1 MVATS
6 ETSTNTLRRAQTA
19 SEIPVLDKGNPPTNG
34 VLWKDSLYTFLY
46 QMASIHLLQPD
57 WSQQATTDEALE
69 VDDDPLR
76 MLAAKKAKD
85 AAQLVKAEG
94 NAKSSSSSSAEDETK
109 VPDLGADTASP
120 VVLHGWTECFFI
132 CPITEK
138 VENVDAR
145 LLRRICFD
153 RVLASI
159 RANHAYLLAGVNRG
173 DLARLVEAVTQIVDG
188 QDAARVYAVV
198 SALVKI
204 KKVGMSAADFVAKVS
219 GWRLVLA
226 ESSFAFD
233 ERLVRE
239 AVLQSLASDQLYA
252 IEVAFARKQL
262 TMSTDQILSSVL
274 DKSRSVEAGAG
285 KKGLAGFV
293 AAKSDRHT
301 PNPCFN
307 FRDNGECKYGE
318 QCRFSHAEAGASRKA
333 AKAGGAR
340 ASRKG
345 CFECGGPHSIAD
357 CKIFEDRKENE
368 ATLKAELAEARAM
381 AAAVAPPAA
390 SMAALSLP
398 GPNATTLSSI
408 WGDSC

>member
-19 SEIPVLDKGNPPTNG
+19 SEIPVLDKGNPPANG
-34 VLWKDSLYTFLY
+34 VHWKDSLFTFLY
-46 QMASIHLLQPD
+46 QMASIHLLQKD
-57 WSQQATTDEALE
+57 WSLQATTDEALK

-94 NAKSSSSSSAEDETK
+94 DVKSSSSSSAEDETK
-109 VPDLGADTASP
+109 VPDLGVDTASP
-120 VVLHGWTECFFI
+120 AVLHGWTEAFFI
-132 CPITEK
+132 DPITEE

-239 AVLQSLASDQLYA
+239 AVLQSLASDLLYA
-252 IEVAFARKQL
+252 IEVAFARKQV
-262 TMSTDQILSSVL
+262 TMST
-274 DKSRSVEAGAG
+274 
-285 KKGLAGFV
+285 
-293 AAKSDRHT
+293 
-301 PNPCFN
+301 N
-307 FRDNGECKYGE
+307 
-318 QCRFSHAEAGASRKA
+318 
-333 AKAGGAR
+333 
-340 ASRKG
+340 
-345 CFECGGPHSIAD
+345 
-357 CKIFEDRKENE
+357 
-368 ATLKAELAEARAM
+368 
-381 AAAVAPPAA
+381 
-390 SMAALSLP
+390 
-398 GPNATTLSSI
+398 
-408 WGDSC
+408 